1 MSQDNASAANQDKYY
16 LYAIRLDDGVLLKQ
30 KFLAANPNYREG
42 KPCFYIGTSI
52 YSPKKRFQQHLD
64 GERSSKWVRDFGLHV
79 AKRKCKVRLKSV
91 HGAREEVERAYAEE
105 LRSQGY
111 GIWQN

>member
-1 MSQDNASAANQDKYY
+1 MPSDRPAIDKQEKYY
-16 LYAIRLDDGVLLKQ
+16 LYAIRLHDDVLTKR
-30 KFLAANPNYREG
+30 KFVSANPKYKLG

-52 YSPKKRFQQHLD
+52 YPPKKRFQQHLD
-64 GERSSKWVRDFGLHV
+64 GEHSSKWVREFGQHV

>member
-1 MSQDNASAANQDKYY
+1 MPTKTPATDKQEKYY
-16 LYAIRLDDGVLLKQ
+16 LYAIRLRDDVLTKR
-30 KFLAANPNYREG
+30 KFVSANPKYRPG
-42 KPCFYIGTSI
+42 KPCFYVGTSI
-52 YSPKKRFQQHLD
+52 YPPKKRFAKHLA
-64 GERSSKWVRDFGLHV
+64 GERSSWWVRTFGLHV